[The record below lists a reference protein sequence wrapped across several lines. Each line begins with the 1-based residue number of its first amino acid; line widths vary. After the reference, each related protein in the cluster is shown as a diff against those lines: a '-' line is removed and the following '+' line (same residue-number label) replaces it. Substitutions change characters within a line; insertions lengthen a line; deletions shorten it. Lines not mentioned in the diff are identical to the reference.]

1 MKNVEEKGFALV
13 LSLVLLLVMSLMGGS
28 LIVIASGDHKN
39 NNTSDQYQQTFYVA
53 ETGLMQGEKW
63 VTDNYLGHW
72 LKGGTDED
80 PYSGTVP
87 NYCQTMQAKD
97 AAFECLE
104 KGAEGY
110 AEYSGEESAYNT
122 HVEGYSHVYVASGG
136 TSTSLVRH
144 TWNKGP
150 AYNEYKIEDASKTQC
165 MNSFKNIE
173 ANKELYVASGSAPK
187 TGLFWDIIGPIV
199 TEKYFL
205 EKSDSGLGFT
215 NVNEKKHLDI
225 TEIIRKE
232 VAYLK
237 RYAYEFFIINIG
249 GAAYGGSG
257 SSIAQTSGGVA
268 PLQGTAYKIYACGK
282 FFDQGGNL
290 SIIVPLESV
299 VVMPY

>member
-104 KGAEGY
+104 EGTEGY

-165 MNSFKNIE
+165 MNSFKNIH
-173 ANKELYVASGSAPK
+173 
-187 TGLFWDIIGPIV
+187 I
-199 TEKYFL
+199 
-205 EKSDSGLGFT
+205 
-215 NVNEKKHLDI
+215 
-225 TEIIRKE
+225 
-232 VAYLK
+232 
-237 RYAYEFFIINIG
+237 
-249 GAAYGGSG
+249 
-257 SSIAQTSGGVA
+257 
-268 PLQGTAYKIYACGK
+268 
-282 FFDQGGNL
+282 
-290 SIIVPLESV
+290 
-299 VVMPY
+299 